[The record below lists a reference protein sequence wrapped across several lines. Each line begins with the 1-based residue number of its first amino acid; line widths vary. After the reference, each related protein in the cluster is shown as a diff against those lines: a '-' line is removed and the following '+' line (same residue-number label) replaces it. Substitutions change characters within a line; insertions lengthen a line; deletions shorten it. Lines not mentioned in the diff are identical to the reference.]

1 MSENVSKPKKK
12 HTGLIV
18 LLVIVAII
26 AIGCG
31 VLFSMVDNVSEL
43 ENHFDD
49 VNAYKSQLVLSDE
62 EKAMPKEKLMSKL
75 LFDNITYN
83 EESRDITLTVSKA
96 LVYNLLDLDSLN
108 NSSLT
113 KGYSV
118 SIDKLGY
125 EVDTDKKEIHVYA
138 AVNYK
143 GKISTGIV
151 ALLSYEFTD
160 TDLVVYYQDVTVGKL
175 PRFLYESKLPAAG
188 KELFRKNISE
198 LEVNSDLD
206 IKLLDP
212 TKITDMSYSDG
223 SVAISLNIIDAIEN
237 LVTELFGPS
246 IKGSSKFNQLV
257 DYYIGEMFNK

>member
-1 MSENVSKPKKK
+1 MSENVSKSKKK

-160 TDLVVYYQDVTVGKL
+160 TDLVVYYQDVTVGKF

-223 SVAISLNIIDAIEN
+223 SVAISLNIIDAIED

>member
-1 MSENVSKPKKK
+1 MSENVRKK

-31 VLFSMVDNVSEL
+31 VLFSMVNNVSEL

-62 EKAMPKEKLMSKL
+62 EKAMPKEELMGKL

-83 EESRDITLTVSKA
+83 EETRDIMLTISKA
-96 LVYNLLDLDSLN
+96 LVYNLLDIDKIN
-108 NSSLT
+108 NSNSLRNYGIFI
-113 KGYSV
+113 KNV
-118 SIDKLGY
+118 GY

-143 GKISTGIV
+143 GKISTGVV

-160 TDLVVYYQDVTVGKL
+160 TDLVVYYQDITVGKL

-188 KELFRKNISE
+188 KEVFRKNISE
-198 LEVNSDLD
+198 LEINNDLD

-223 SVAISLNIIDAIEN
+223 SVAISLNIIDAIED

-246 IKGSSKFNQLV
+246 IKGSSKFDQLV
-257 DYYIGEMFNK
+257 DYYIGEIFNK